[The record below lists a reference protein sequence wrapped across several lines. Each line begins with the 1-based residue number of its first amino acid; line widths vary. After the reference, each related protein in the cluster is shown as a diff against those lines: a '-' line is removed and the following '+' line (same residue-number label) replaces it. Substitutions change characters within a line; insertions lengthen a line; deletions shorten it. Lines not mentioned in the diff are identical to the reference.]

1 MKKILFIALLS
12 SIICGCSKDEPLTLN
27 TESITLYPGEMY
39 ELTAN
44 AAATF
49 RSENP
54 FVATLVGE
62 SSIKAM
68 HVGKTIIKVSS
79 ENGSKDCTVEVKSKI
94 NLYQDPVFAFGESQ
108 EYVKSKETRA
118 LVSSS
123 SSSCIYRDTNPQR
136 TVIYNFDN
144 DRLSSIGVTNPLS
157 EASKL
162 GDFLSEK
169 YQLIKIGEGD
179 FAGYFVNG
187 ETDKWD
193 VMAGVK
199 VTASYILVTYIPR

>member
-1 MKKILFIALLS
+1 MKKILFITFLAFF
-12 SIICGCSKDEPLTLN
+12 ICGCSKDEPLTLN

-54 FVATLVGE
+54 FVATVSGE

-108 EYVKSKETRA
+108 EYIKSKETRT

-123 SSSCIYRDTNPQR
+123 STSYIYRDTNPQR

-144 DRLSSIGVTNPLS
+144 NRLSSIGVTNPLS

-169 YQLIKIGEGD
+169 YQLIKVGEGD

-187 ETDKWD
+187 ETDTWD

-199 VTASYILVTYIPR
+199 VTTSYILVTYIPR